1 MSFKERLFKY
11 IDYKG
16 VTNADFEKK
25 ASLSNGSVNKM
36 GENTRTSTL
45 DKISN
50 SYPDLNINW
59 LRTGEG
65 AMLIEEHNETLQPQ
79 ISYSNGVPYYDVD
92 FIGGFDLILNDQTVN
107 PAYLIDFHK
116 YNSADCWCNVT
127 GNSMHP
133 EITHGDIIALK
144 EIKEWST
151 FLPFGEVYAVVTE
164 EHRTIKKITGGKSDD
179 NFLLIPT
186 NQSKEYKPQ
195 EVPKSIIRKVY
206 RVLGCMKKI

>member
-1 MSFKERLFKY
+1 MRIDLKKIRSDKKLTQSSFSEITDIGQSYLSELENGRRDVSKEVHNKLVKAFGSELINKY
-11 IDYKG
+11 I
-16 VTNADFEKK
+16 
-25 ASLSNGSVNKM
+25 
-36 GENTRTSTL
+36 
-45 DKISN
+45 
-50 SYPDLNINW
+50 
-59 LRTGEG
+59 
-65 AMLIEEHNETLQPQ
+65 IEEHAEPEQPQ
-79 ISYSNGVPYYDVD
+79 ISYSKGVPYYDVD

-133 EITHGDIIALK
+133 EITHGDIIALR

-164 EHRTIKKITGGKSDD
+164 EHRTIKKITGGKNED